1 LLKVAQ
7 GHPKTLSAFQPLRRL
22 TVGRV
27 LARKTVLTVI
37 RIILSAS
44 FIIQPIKHITDIFQ
58 PNNPPKTSFV
68 VGFFPDT
75 LRRRL
80 IAAVNLDIGVMGGA
94 AFLPVLSYFF
104 ADK

>member
-1 LLKVAQ
+1 
-7 GHPKTLSAFQPLRRL
+7 
-22 TVGRV
+22 
-27 LARKTVLTVI
+27 VLTAI

-44 FIIQPIKHITDIFQ
+44 FIFQPIRSFFKHINDIFDPFQ
-58 PNNPPKTSFV
+58 PNNPPKTSLV